1 MGSTYC
7 MLKNDNIILLL
18 PLYHIHTESAKI
30 VNGVNKAL
38 SAYVRV
44 VLCGALLYLNKSEL

>member
-1 MGSTYC
+1 